1 MTLPGKYIAL
11 ASLAFMLHLAGSS
24 AFAQESKLGVFITVK
39 YSKKCENQAVNIE
52 NKKFCLAPQP
62 VLTKVDL
69 SYITEIKLD
78 LAMQS
83 YFTLVFTEN
92 GASKLRNL
100 AVGFPNSQIVLV
112 VDKQIIGFLKDLDQL
127 RSNSLKMTAGVQYGS
142 NVEFVHEKLRAF
154 LPVKK

>member
-1 MTLPGKYIAL
+1 MDLSLKNIVLVSFFFLVGVMTE
-11 ASLAFMLHLAGSS
+11 S
-24 AFAQESKLGVFITVK
+24 AFAQESKLGVYLTVK
-39 YSKKCENQAVNIE
+39 FSKKCENQVVNID
-52 NKKFCLAPQP
+52 NKKFCLAAQP

-83 YFTLVFTEN
+83 YFTIVFTEN

-112 VDKQIIGFLKDLDQL
+112 VDKQIIGFLTDLDQL
-127 RSNSLKMTAGVQYGS
+127 RSNSLKMTAGAQSGS
-142 NVEFVHEKLRAF
+142 NVEYVHEKLRAF